1 MGWFQPQP
9 EEASLRPGAS
19 SGANYGTAASPPAAS
34 NVRRRSALVIAL
46 FSSLGGFLFGVD
58 IGYISG
64 VEVMASFRDDLND
77 GRPMDDATMGMI
89 TAIFALGALAAASPP
104 ANEALMRA
112 MSRRSALVAGAA
124 TFCVG
129 AAIQGLS
136 FSVPS
141 VLVGRLVSGASIGV
155 LSTNVPVYMSELA
168 AADERGKL
176 VAFYQLAITLGIMI
190 AFWFSFF
197 LQDVPHGWRIS
208 VLAQL
213 LPGGVLAIGMT
224 GMPLSPCGLVAQKR
238 RDEALKVLQEIR
250 PEGADVELELREI
263 EAAHAE
269 EMAAGE
275 ATWAEFCSGPVA
287 KIGAVGMTS
296 MLLQQ
301 LGGMNVFMFYGPRVC
316 EAVGLSGFL
325 FTAIA
330 GMVNFVATFPA
341 LLLVDRYGRARLLQC
356 SAAGMMV
363 ACFGLAMIGN
373 FAMKCRTA
381 PPGEDTSDEH
391 CEIESPLVQYTAAGC
406 IFFFIANFA
415 YGWGPVPWVLCSE
428 IFPMKYRAKGVGPTT
443 STSWFGTFVI
453 GYFPPMLISTI
464 GFNTFWVF
472 FAINSVAL
480 GYAFWLPETRG
491 RSLEQ
496 VTAIF
501 YRKFERGGGRD
512 KLIKP

>member
-9 EEASLRPGAS
+9 EEAVLRPGAT
-19 SGANYGTAASPPAAS
+19 SGTNYGTAASPPAAS
-34 NVRRRSALVIAL
+34 NLRRRSALVVAL

-64 VEVMASFRDDLND
+64 VEVMASFR
-77 GRPMDDATMGMI
+77 
-89 TAIFALGALAAASPP
+89 AIFALGALAAASPP
-104 ANEALMRA
+104 ASEALMRA

-129 AAIQGLS
+129 AIIQGLS
-136 FSVPS
+136 FNVPA
-141 VLVGRLVSGASIGV
+141 VLVGRFVSGASIGV

-176 VAFYQLAITLGIMI
+176 VAFYQLAITLGIMM

-197 LQDVPHGWRIS
+197 LQDAPHGWRIS

-213 LPGGVLAIGMT
+213 LPGAVLAIGMT
-224 GMPLSPCGLVAQKR
+224 GMPDSPCGLVAQKR
-238 RDEALKVLQEIR
+238 RGEALKVLQEIR
-250 PEGADVELELREI
+250 PEGADVDLELREI

-269 EMAAGE
+269 EMATGE
-275 ATWAEFCSGPVA
+275 ATWAQFCSGPVA
-287 KIGAVGMTS
+287 KIGAVGVTS

-316 EAVGLSGFL
+316 EAIGLSGFL

-330 GMVNFVATFPA
+330 GMVNFLATFPA
-341 LLLVDRYGRARLLQC
+341 ILLVDRYGRARLLQF
-356 SAAGMMV
+356 SAVGMMV
-363 ACFGLAMIGN
+363 SCFGLAMVGN
-373 FAMKCRTA
+373 FAMVCT
-381 PPGEDTSDEH
+381 PGEEQ
-391 CEIESPLVQYTAAGC
+391 CAIQSPLAKYTAAGC

-428 IFPMKYRAKGVGPTT
+428 IFPMKYRAKGVGLTT
-443 STSWFGTFVI
+443 SMSWLGTFII
-453 GYFPPMLISTI
+453 GYFPPMLISSI

-472 FAINSVAL
+472 FAFNSAAL
-480 GYAFWLPETRG
+480 GFALWLPETRG
-491 RSLEQ
+491 RSLDQ
-496 VTAIF
+496 VTAVF
-501 YRKFERGGGRD
+501 YRKFERGEPS